1 MKYIELNT
9 FLKVKGIASTGGE
22 AKNLIRNEQIKV
34 NNVIETRNKR
44 KLIKDD
50 IVSFNNKDYIV
61 EEKFLLKEK

>member
-1 MKYIELNT
+1 MKYIELNA

-50 IVSFNNKDYIV
+50 IVIYNDQNYIV
-61 EEKFLLKEK
+61 EEQFLLKEK